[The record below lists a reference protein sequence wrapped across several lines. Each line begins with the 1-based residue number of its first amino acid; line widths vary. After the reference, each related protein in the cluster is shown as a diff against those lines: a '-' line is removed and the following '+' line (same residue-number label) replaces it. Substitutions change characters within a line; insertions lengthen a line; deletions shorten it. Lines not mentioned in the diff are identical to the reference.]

1 MINIEVDR
9 SPSSVLTG
17 VPVFVSTL
25 TVTGRYPGNY
35 SYAVRNFFSPNSYKV
50 ATYEIMGMQL
60 TILYMCLGGI
70 QFRNNP
76 IGVWAEIQFYVPTS
90 SKACAETNWK
100 IRPRPHNLC

>member
-25 TVTGRYPGNY
+25 TVTGRYPGKY
-35 SYAVRNFFSPNSYKV
+35 SYAVRNFFSYKV
-50 ATYEIMGMQL
+50 ATYEIIGMQL
-60 TILYMCLGGI
+60 TILCLGGI

-76 IGVWAEIQFYVPTS
+76 RCVGRNTVLRTYILKSMRGNKLENPATP
-90 SKACAETNWK
+90 
-100 IRPRPHNLC
+100 P

>member
-76 IGVWAEIQFYVPTS
+76 RCVGRNTVLRTYILKSMRGNKLENPATP
-90 SKACAETNWK
+90 
-100 IRPRPHNLC
+100 P